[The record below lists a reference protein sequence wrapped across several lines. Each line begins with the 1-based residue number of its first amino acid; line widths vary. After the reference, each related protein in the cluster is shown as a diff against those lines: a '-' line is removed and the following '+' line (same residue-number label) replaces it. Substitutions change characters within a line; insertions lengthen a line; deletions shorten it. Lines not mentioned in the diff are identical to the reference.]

1 MKEPSPEVSAG
12 DGGPAEDLVRKRG
25 SKSISDPD
33 SGVGGGAGGIACIS
47 FAISSSYSGGVSLDS
62 RDIVKDVVRDL
73 RG

>member
-1 MKEPSPEVSAG
+1 MKEPSPEVNAG

-25 SKSISDPD
+25 SRTISDEENR
-33 SGVGGGAGGIACIS
+33 VGGGAGGIACVS

-73 RG
+73 IG